1 MVAES
6 VFIKRKAGPCGR
18 GLAETT
24 NRNHSAQPCL
34 RHKTEM
40 FDEILSL
47 EADFVDQGRA
57 DGLEAGAAKGLLEGG
72 EIGCVVHVSP

>member
-1 MVAES
+1 M
-6 VFIKRKAGPCGR
+6 RPG
-18 GLAETT
+18 
-24 NRNHSAQPCL
+24 RNHEQREGFGTAHGTRQ
-34 RHKTEM
+34 TM